1 MGHTNW
7 QNLWYYR
14 YHLWEKMSC
23 EICERFRVQVPGLL
37 EPDYG
42 NGIVYTFW
50 KIAPGMHQELTHMC
64 VREIPYDQLM
74 KEGKTW
80 VWFRWAGFVCGYSC
94 TTFKG
99 SLKWKKTLP
108 MGGALGITPSHSLSL
123 LEREETQA
131 ENKYGLIGSNE
142 NPKQLS
148 GFWMGKDW
156 KGYGF
161 SHVNRHVAVGLNGE
175 DVLCVFVNTHQT

>member
-1 MGHTNW
+1 
-7 QNLWYYR
+7 
-14 YHLWEKMSC
+14 
-23 EICERFRVQVPGLL
+23 
-37 EPDYG
+37 
-42 NGIVYTFW
+42 
-50 KIAPGMHQELTHMC
+50 
-64 VREIPYDQLM
+64 
-74 KEGKTW
+74 
-80 VWFRWAGFVCGYSC
+80 
-94 TTFKG
+94 
-99 SLKWKKTLP
+99 

-123 LEREETQA
+123 FEREETQA